1 MRQTRLKRG
10 TEGMR
15 LQALALGA
23 IGGFVSLAASAAHA
37 QSMPEIGTEREWSV
51 GASAEVSY
59 DTNTSRTEDEFAAVR
74 GIKQEDYVFTPS
86 LTASILQ
93 PFGRQAVFL
102 KGNIGYAFHRY
113 NPNLDRRR
121 INLTGG
127 VGGIFGPCQPAAY
140 GTYDASQSDLADLD
154 FGTTENLRETTTVA
168 LAVACAP
175 SAGLGGSVLV
185 QRAHSKNSADTVKTS
200 DATVETATL
209 SMGYTQPSLGTV
221 ALGFSYTDTEYPN
234 RIIPGRP
241 VGDGFFTQAY
251 FVSYNREFGSRLSVA
266 ANVGVIHLKREFAA
280 PGSKQS
286 LSSTSYGL
294 DVVYGLGRRIDLEV
308 RAARSVTPSQ
318 QVGKS
323 YDQQTTAEGAIV
335 YRLGTRITLT
345 GGYIWKDTESNADTA
360 SSLLVVNSSRVDTV
374 YGSISFA
381 PNDRMSFSLD
391 VRHEERE
398 ANPTQFTYS
407 GLRIGLSA
415 QTAF

>member
-15 LQALALGA
+15 LQALALSA
-23 IGGFVSLAASAAHA
+23 IGGVVSLAPSAAHA
-37 QSMPEIGTEREWSV
+37 QAVPEIGTEREWTV
-51 GASAEVSY
+51 GASGEVYY
-59 DTNTSRTEDEFAAVR
+59 DTNTSRTEDDFAVVR

-86 LTASILQ
+86 LTASIMQ

-102 KGNIGYAFHRY
+102 KGNVGYTFHRY

-121 INLTGG
+121 INVTGG
-127 VGGIFGPCQPAAY
+127 VGSILGPCRPAAY
-140 GTYDASQSDLADLD
+140 ATYDANQSDLADLD
-154 FGTTENLRETTTVA
+154 LGTTENLRETTTVA
-168 LAVACAP
+168 VAVACAP

-185 QRAHSKNSADTVKTS
+185 QRADSKNSADSVKNS
-200 DATVETATL
+200 DATIKTATV
-209 SMGYTQPSLGTV
+209 SMGYSQPSIGTV
-221 ALGFSYTDTEYPN
+221 SLGFSHTDTEYPN

-251 FVSYNREFGSRLSVA
+251 FLSYNRQFGSKLSVG
-266 ANVGVIHLKREFAA
+266 ANIGRIHLKREFAP
-280 PGSKQS
+280 PGSEQS

-294 DVVYGLGRRIDLEV
+294 DVVYGLGRRIDLELH
-308 RAARSVTPSQ
+308 AARSVTPSK

-323 YDQQTTAEGAIV
+323 YDQQTSAEGAIV
-335 YRLGTRITLT
+335 YRLGTRVTLT
-345 GGYIWKDTESNADTA
+345 GGYIWRDTESNTDTA

-374 YGSISFA
+374 YGTITFV
-381 PNDRMSFSLD
+381 PNDRMSFSLN